1 MRRDTNTGECLV
13 CFRPVI
19 EGLDLFEIILRKDV
33 LCGNCRKKLIR
44 LDREYDV
51 NGLKVYALYQ
61 YNDVMEK
68 WMYQIKES
76 KDETLGKCF
85 IYGLSNK
92 MNKAYRGYV
101 LVTVPSSIE
110 KTEERGFHAVQKMFA
125 SFDCVKRDCFI
136 KDDIKQSK
144 LNRLE
149 RQQINSSIHLSDP
162 SVKQLSKLLIVDDVC
177 TTGASLKACVDLL
190 QTEHNQIKI
199 CVIALHEMWIKSR
212 SMKKVF

>member
-1 MRRDTNTGECLV
+1 MRRDTNSGECLV

-19 EGLDLFEIILRKDV
+19 EGLDLYELFTKNDI

-44 LDREYDV
+44 LDRVYDV
-51 NGLKVYALYQ
+51 NGLKVHALYL
-61 YNDVMEK
+61 YNDVLEK

-85 IYGLSNK
+85 MFDLSNK
-92 MNKAYRGYV
+92 INKAYREYV
-101 LVTVPSSIE
+101 LVPVPSSIE
-110 KTEERGFHAVQKMFA
+110 KTEERGFHAVHKMFA
-125 SFDCVKRDCFI
+125 SIDCVKLDCLI

-144 LNRLE
+144 LNRYE
-149 RQQINSSIHLSDP
+149 RQQINSSIHLIDN
-162 SVKQLSKLLIVDDVC
+162 SVKQMSKLLIVDDVC

-190 QTEHNQIKI
+190 QTDHNQIKI
-199 CVIALHEMWIKSR
+199 CVIALHEMWIKNG